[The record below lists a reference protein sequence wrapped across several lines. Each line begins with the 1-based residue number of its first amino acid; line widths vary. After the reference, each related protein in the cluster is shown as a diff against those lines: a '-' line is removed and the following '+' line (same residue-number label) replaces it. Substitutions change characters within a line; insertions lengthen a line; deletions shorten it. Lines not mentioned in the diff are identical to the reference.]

1 MGRLDGQSILLT
13 GGGSG
18 IGRAVAQEYLRQGA
32 WVTVLERSVENAESL
47 RESSEER
54 LEVLVGDAT
63 DIADLT
69 SAVTAATW
77 RTGQIDNLTCCV
89 GVFDFYVSV
98 RTLGPEELAFAAEE
112 IWRVNV
118 LSTLSAVNLSYEA
131 LRRAGGSVTLTLS
144 ESAFYP
150 KGGGVLYGSSKWALR
165 GVLSHLSVDLAPE
178 VRVNG
183 VAPGGTA
190 GTKVGG
196 LRSLQQEQ
204 TAASVVGRDDRIA
217 SGTLLGVVPQP
228 SDHVGAYVYLADP
241 DSARVVTG
249 IVINTDGGKA

>member
-18 IGRAVAQEYLRQGA
+18 IGRAIALEYLRQGA
-32 WVTVLERSVENAESL
+32 SVTVLERSAKNAESL
-47 RESSEER
+47 RGEWDER

-63 DIADLT
+63 DAADLR
-69 SAVTAATW
+69 SAVSACAR
-77 RTGQIDNLTCCV
+77 RTGQLDNLTCCV

-98 RTLGPEELAFAAEE
+98 RTLGVEELASAAEE

-118 LSTLSAVNLSYEA
+118 LSTLSAVNLCYAA
-131 LRRAGGSVTLTLS
+131 LRRAHGSVTLTLS

-165 GVLSHLSVDLAPE
+165 GIVSHLSVDLAPE

-183 VAPGGTA
+183 VAPGGTS
-190 GTKVGG
+190 GTAFGG
-196 LRSLQQEQ
+196 LRSLRQEQ

-217 SGTLLGVVPQP
+217 DGTLLQVVPQP
-228 SDHVGAYVYLADP
+228 SDHVGAYVYLADRET
-241 DSARVVTG
+241 SRVVTG
-249 IVINTDGGKA
+249 TVMGTDGGKA